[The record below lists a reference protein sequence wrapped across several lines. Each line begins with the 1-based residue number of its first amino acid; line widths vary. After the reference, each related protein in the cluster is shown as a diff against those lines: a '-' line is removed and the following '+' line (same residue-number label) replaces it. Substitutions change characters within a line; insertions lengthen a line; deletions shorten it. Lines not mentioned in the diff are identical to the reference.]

1 MIDPKSL
8 LMPLSTS
15 GHVPERISGAL
26 SIAKYFGAH
35 LEVMHAQVSPSQF
48 LPDDVVGMPTAL
60 LKQMETLADKYSQ
73 SESEELVALFNKL
86 CDEYE
91 VVVSEEATDQA
102 TAFWREINGLRSEL
116 VAERGKVADA
126 IICPQSKTGK
136 PTSTFEA
143 AIMRSGKPVILVP
156 RTMTQFKAD
165 TVLIA
170 WNGSTEAARAVT
182 HALPI
187 LSRAKQVVVATS
199 LSAKK
204 NKPGVNSLQRYLRT
218 HGIDSEQVIF
228 DKARRQTGE
237 ALLELYGEQKADLI
251 VMGGYTH
258 RRVHEQIF
266 GGVTQHMVAY
276 SDIPVFMMH

>member
-15 GHVPERISGAL
+15 GHVTERISGAL

-35 LEVMHAQVSPSQF
+35 LEMLHAQVSPRQF
-48 LPDDVVGMPTAL
+48 LPDDVVGMPGAL
-60 LKQMETLADKYSQ
+60 LKQLETLADKHSQ
-73 SESEELVALFNKL
+73 SEAEELFSLFNRL

-91 VVVSEEATDQA
+91 VEVSEEATDNA

-126 IICPQSKTGK
+126 IICPQSKSGK

-143 AIMRSGKPVILVP
+143 AIMRSGKPVIMVP
-156 RTMTQFKAD
+156 RSMTQFKAD
-165 TVLIA
+165 KVLIA
-170 WNGSTEAARAVT
+170 WNGSTESARAVT

-199 LSAKK
+199 QSAQK
-204 NKPGVNSLQRYLRT
+204 NKPGLNSLQRYLQI
-218 HGIDSEQVIF
+218 HGVESTQTVFDS
-228 DKARRQTGE
+228 ARRPTGE
-237 ALLELYGEQKADLI
+237 ALLELSGQQSADLM
-251 VMGGYTH
+251 VMGGFTH

-276 SDIPVFMMH
+276 SDIPIFMMH